1 MPKTIYV
8 CEKCG
13 AQFDDW
19 GACDQHEEK
28 DHVSIDFRGNIEV
41 THKDKHELYPS
52 EILIPFIDGAIL
64 RYSIEERVR
73 EADPVP
79 KESPLDS
86 AESEED

>member
-19 GACDQHEEK
+19 GLC
-28 DHVSIDFRGNIEV
+28 
-41 THKDKHELYPS
+41 DKHEENDHASIGIYSDIEAIHKDAYEFYPS
-52 EILIPFIDGAIL
+52 EILVPFTDGAII
-64 RYSIEERVR
+64 RYSVKEKAKT
-73 EADPVP
+73 ADPDP

-86 AESEED
+86 EESEED